1 VKILFITGNYP
12 PAASQ
17 NGNIVKDIVDEI
29 YVQGHL
35 GICLTKNMSP
45 LNSSN
50 DYGKYVHTVNA
61 NYWDLISAKIS
72 SNTNTKFE
80 KCLYCLLVY
89 VRKVWLAFHYKSYP
103 NSEPVTTKRILKKA
117 IELHKLL
124 KFDCAIGVFGP
135 FTSISTVI
143 GLKKKY
149 SGLVC
154 GGYFLDI
161 FEPKHRPQFMPKRLF
176 NKLTVKGYINAF
188 ENLNFILLPK
198 SSRNIFDNILYDQY
212 RAKMH
217 FVDFPA
223 FIFRNELISA
233 QKSNEQALKFVYT
246 GTLDKS
252 YRNPMHLL
260 KIFEMLHK
268 KGVSF
273 EVEFYGKCNCKDE
286 IDKFALTS
294 TFKVKHL
301 GLVSKEIAYIKLYE
315 ADFLINVS
323 NNLKNMV
330 PSKIFELFATR
341 KPIINYTSLELDPSL
356 VYFEKYPAQIT
367 INNWES
373 DDYQVNKL
381 FNFINDFDS
390 LKCDIDTIENIYRE
404 NTPTYIVNLICR
416 IFDECHRSI

>member
-1 VKILFITGNYP
+1 
-12 PAASQ
+12 
-17 NGNIVKDIVDEI
+17 
-29 YVQGHL
+29 
-35 GICLTKNMSP
+35 
-45 LNSSN
+45 
-50 DYGKYVHTVNA
+50 
-61 NYWDLISAKIS
+61 
-72 SNTNTKFE
+72 
-80 KCLYCLLVY
+80 
-89 VRKVWLAFHYKSYP
+89 
-103 NSEPVTTKRILKKA
+103 
-117 IELHKLL
+117 
-124 KFDCAIGVFGP
+124 
-135 FTSISTVI
+135 
-143 GLKKKY
+143 
-149 SGLVC
+149 
-154 GGYFLDI
+154 
-161 FEPKHRPQFMPKRLF
+161 
-176 NKLTVKGYINAF
+176 
-188 ENLNFILLPK
+188 
-198 SSRNIFDNILYDQY
+198 
-212 RAKMH
+212 MH